1 MLAQHNLCIQY
12 PFRSPGIT
20 DVCTRISHCYV
31 GSGQQTQ
38 VPYVCIENAL
48 PMEPSSQLTD
58 QIFDA
63 FNFYPQSYFA
73 HSFCKSQQ
81 IYAWHRGLFNH
92 GDMNFHTYGTL
103 SAK

>member
-1 MLAQHNLCIQY
+1 MVVLQSLTAMWVL
-12 PFRSPGIT
+12 
-20 DVCTRISHCYV
+20 
-31 GSGQQTQ
+31 GSKLKSRMF
-38 VPYVCIENAL
+38 ENAL